1 MLYKQTIRAGEVR
14 EINKS
19 GRQIKIINCE
29 STLQLRVFL
38 SGKNLLETEVRS
50 GFDVAFAKF
59 DKLTIQSDQEQR
71 IEVWASDNPLG
82 YEAPTKG
89 SNSNRSELIEHYG
102 GSQKVLP
109 FERNRVAI
117 TLFSDTEP
125 FWYGGEGVTAENGIP
140 VAAGVAHKIEG
151 AGELHIAVD
160 IPPVYDPIVSSEQQK
175 SAAWSAYGMN
185 SHSMTVD
192 NATGDVYLSSSNT
205 GDTLYKINKQGVSSL
220 NVSGRAAKAMNGF
233 VYAMQLEN
241 ASGGDVK
248 RVNVVDRY
256 GNLTVN
262 PLHMPQAGGRPEQFS
277 HDGEK
282 QFLSFYGAPSGF
294 MIGDVE
300 CMESTN
306 YSSSFYVT
314 NEGEFFG
321 LIDGRKVHITDG
333 IYPALAA
340 DAPTLAIDNAPSGFY
355 CLGENDNFVVFS
367 VSSYGTPRIYVKK
380 DGIFVN
386 AAHSGN
392 NTTAGSDGY
401 LYSHYGTKIYRS
413 EDAITWVEI
422 ADGMHDAVNSHRLFV
437 GGGFMLSVDPQSYS
451 FKYYSAEI
459 STEKPQAQIRMLK
472 EVV

>member
-125 FWYGGEGVTAENGIP
+125 FWYGGQGVTAENGIP

-151 AGELHIAVD
+151 AGELHIA
-160 IPPVYDPIVSSEQQK
+160 INKTPVYDPVIESVTTKSIQWSS
-175 SAAWSAYGMN
+175 YGMAAAA
-185 SHSMTVD
+185 MDTVSGI
-192 NATGDVYLSSSNT
+192 AYLSSEDDNGALFRVTKDGVFNLRVIGEQIKAGGGFAYAAQYKNEDNNT
-205 GDTLYKINKQGVSSL
+205 QEAVHIINRLGEVQTVPLKRAAV
-220 NVSGRAAKAMNGF
+220 GRAERF
-233 VYAMQLEN
+233 SY
-241 ASGGDVK
+241 GG
-248 RVNVVDRY
+248 
-256 GNLTVN
+256 G
-262 PLHMPQAGGRPEQFS
+262 
-277 HDGEK
+277 K
-282 QFLSFYGAPSGF
+282 QFLSYSGNPKAIAIDGE
-294 MIGDVE
+294 MRL
-300 CMESTN
+300 ESSA
-306 YSSSFYVT
+306 YCADMYVS

-321 LIDGRKVHITDG
+321 KIDNRLIHIKDGVF
-333 IYPALAA
+333 PQLAA
-340 DAPTLAIDNAPSGFY
+340 DAPVITEPNAPTTFE
-355 CLGENDNFVVFS
+355 CLGESDKYIVFKGFVNGNPKIYIKETGAY
-367 VSSYGTPRIYVKK
+367 VSSPYAG
-380 DGIFVN
+380 G
-386 AAHSGN
+386 S
-392 NTTAGSDGY
+392 TTVGADGY
-401 LYSHYGTKIYRS
+401 LYAHSGTKIYRS
-413 EDAITWVEI
+413 EDAEVWTEVAE
-422 ADGMHDAVNSHRLFV
+422 GMHEMVAGHRILM
-437 GGGFMLSVDPQSYS
+437 GDGFMLSINESSTS
-451 FKYYSAEI
+451 FKFYECEI
-459 STEKPQAQIRMLK
+459 STVKPQAKIRMLK
-472 EVV
+472 EVI